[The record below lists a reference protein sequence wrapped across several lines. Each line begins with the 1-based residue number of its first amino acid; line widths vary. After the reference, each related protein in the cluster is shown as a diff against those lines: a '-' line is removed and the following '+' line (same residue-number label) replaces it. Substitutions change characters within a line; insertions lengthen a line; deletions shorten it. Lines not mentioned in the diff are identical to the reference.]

1 VADAKVS
8 SAVFPALF
16 PTPQSNPGQSF
27 LHLAIIQLP
36 IRRWQRPWQ
45 HQRAIA
51 LFATSPEGLKL
62 RLQRE
67 GRLRAGEQILRIIE
81 AGAR

>member
-1 VADAKVS
+1 L
-8 SAVFPALF
+8 AV
-16 PTPQSNPGQSF
+16 
-27 LHLAIIQLP
+27 IQLP

-51 LFATSPEGLKL
+51 LFATSPHDMKL
-62 RLQRE
+62 RVLHEHRVA
-67 GRLRAGEQILRIIE
+67 AGEQILQIVQ

>member
-1 VADAKVS
+1 MADATVP
-8 SAVFPALF
+8 SAVFPAQSSNS
-16 PTPQSNPGQSF
+16 QSNPCQS

-51 LFATSPEGLKL
+51 LFATCSDDMKL
-62 RLQRE
+62 RLGRE
-67 GRLRAGEQILRIIE
+67 GRLRAGEQVLRVLE

>member
-1 VADAKVS
+1 
-8 SAVFPALF
+8 
-16 PTPQSNPGQSF
+16 
-27 LHLAIIQLP
+27 LAIIQLP

-51 LFATSPEGLKL
+51 LFAASPREMKL
-62 RLQRE
+62 RVVRE
-67 GRLRAGEQILRIIE
+67 HRVAAGEQILQIIQ

>member
-8 SAVFPALF
+8 PSVFHAQF
-16 PTPQSNPGQSF
+16 SNAQSYAGQS

-51 LFATSPEGLKL
+51 LFATSPHDMKWRL
-62 RLQRE
+62 RLER
-67 GRLRAGEQILRIIE
+67 RLRAGEQVLRVFE

>member
-1 VADAKVS
+1 MADDKVS
-8 SAVFPALF
+8 PPAFHAQF
-16 PTPQSNPGQSF
+16 PTSQSSPAQSF

-51 LFATSPEGLKL
+51 LFATSPAALKL

-67 GRLRAGEQILRIIE
+67 GRLRVGEQVLRVVE

>member
-8 SAVFPALF
+8 PPVFHTQFPNSPSKPA
-16 PTPQSNPGQSF
+16 QAY

-51 LFATSPEGLKL
+51 LFTASPEGLRL
-62 RLQRE
+62 RLRRE
-67 GRLRAGEQILRIIE
+67 GRLRAGEQILRIIR

>member
-1 VADAKVS
+1 MADAKVP
-8 SAVFPALF
+8 SAVFPAQF
-16 PTPQSNPGQSF
+16 ATSQSHTGQS

-51 LFATSPEGLKL
+51 LFATSPAALKL
-62 RLQRE
+62 RLQHE
-67 GRLRAGEQILRIIE
+67 KRLRAGEQVLRVFE

>member
-1 VADAKVS
+1 MADAKVS
-8 SAVFPALF
+8 SPVFPTQF
-16 PTPQSNPGQSF
+16 STSQSNPGRCF

-51 LFATSPEGLKL
+51 LFAASPAALKL
-62 RLQRE
+62 RLRNE
-67 GRLRAGEQILRIIE
+67 GRLRAGEQVLRIVE

>member
-1 VADAKVS
+1 MADAKVS
-8 SAVFPALF
+8 PPVSHTQFLNSHSKPVQAY
-16 PTPQSNPGQSF
+16 

-51 LFATSPEGLKL
+51 LFAASPEGLKL
-62 RLQRE
+62 RLRRE
-67 GRLRAGEQILRIIE
+67 GRLKAGEQILRIIK

>member
-8 SAVFPALF
+8 PSVFNAQF
-16 PTPQSNPGQSF
+16 PTSQSHTSQF

-36 IRRWQRPWQ
+36 IRKWQRPWR

-51 LFATSPEGLKL
+51 LFVASPAALKL

-67 GRLRAGEQILRIIE
+67 GRLRAGELVLRIVE

>member
-1 VADAKVS
+1 MADAKVS
-8 SAVFPALF
+8 PLSFPAQFL
-16 PTPQSNPGQSF
+16 TPQPKPTQCF

-36 IRRWQRPWQ
+36 IRKWQRPWQ

-51 LFATSPEGLKL
+51 LFATSPHDLKL
-62 RLQRE
+62 RLRCE
-67 GRLRAGEQILRIIE
+67 GRLRAGEQILGVFK

>member
-1 VADAKVS
+1 MADAKVS
-8 SAVFPALF
+8 PPTFPAQFLNSQ
-16 PTPQSNPGQSF
+16 PAQGY
-27 LHLAIIQLP
+27 LHLAIIQMP

-51 LFATSPEGLKL
+51 LFAASPHDMKL
-62 RLQRE
+62 RLRLE
-67 GRLRAGEQILRIIE
+67 GRLGAGEQILRVIE

>member
-8 SAVFPALF
+8 PPVSHAQFL
-16 PTPQSNPGQSF
+16 TSQSNPAQRF

-36 IRRWQRPWQ
+36 IRRWQKPWQ

-51 LFATSPEGLKL
+51 LFAISPHDMKL
-62 RLQRE
+62 RLRHE
-67 GRLRAGEQILRIIE
+67 GRLRAGEQVLRVVE